1 MTMESLI
8 AFFVQTAP
16 TVGAA
21 VLTAL
26 AISTL
31 RSIPRLLRGLFVGI
45 SEAPERILLS
55 VLNALDRTASN
66 KNGDLL

>member
-1 MTMESLI
+1 MTMETLI
-8 AFFVQTAP
+8 ALFVHTAP

-26 AISTL
+26 VISTL
-31 RSIPRLLRGLFVGI
+31 RSIPRLLRGLIVGI
-45 SEAPERILLS
+45 SETPERLLLG
-55 VLNALDRTASN
+55 VLNAIDRRASN